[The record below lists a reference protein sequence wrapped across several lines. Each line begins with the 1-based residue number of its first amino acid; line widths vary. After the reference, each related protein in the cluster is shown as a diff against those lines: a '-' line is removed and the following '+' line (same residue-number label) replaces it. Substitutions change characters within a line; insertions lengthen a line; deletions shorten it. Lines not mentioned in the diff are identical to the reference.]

1 MVPSPKAKNARL
13 STLARYLRTCSA
25 ESRIALNPYTVK
37 TRIFFLALVSAL
49 ALHAQELPE
58 TWTLNECVEKAI
70 AYNYSV
76 RQSANAVKGAQSDA
90 APALGAMLPQISG
103 SAGNAWNSGL
113 TIDPVTN
120 EVRFNNLSTA
130 NGGLGFGMTLFDG
143 FASFNAWRQAKVN
156 ILAAQYQYEAAVNTV
171 ALNAASQYLAVLLA
185 QEAEKVAG
193 EQVKVTQGQLRR
205 ATQLVEAGA
214 SPANE
219 LLQVEAQLARD
230 EQRLLTAQNQTTLS
244 YLALAQSMGVPLGSF
259 TLAEVKDSE
268 FNGKPTVISLRPEA
282 IYSASVADQPS
293 IKAASARMESAAL
306 GIKVAQARRLPRLSV
321 NGQLGTSYSDLAR
334 KVTGSS
340 SVIVPVGYWDNG
352 GTQVPVY
359 TEYSLPITEAMSF
372 SDQVYENQRRYVGL
386 NISIPIFSGFQVQN
400 GITRSK
406 LNALNAELQYDQ
418 ERDNFEQSVQRAHA
432 DASAAWS
439 QYEAAQ
445 KSLAASQKAMDDA
458 NVRRTEGMMTVYD
471 YNSVQNTYLAAVS
484 DVLRA
489 KYDAQFKAY
498 ILKFYLQNPLKGTP
512 NE

>member
-1 MVPSPKAKNARL
+1 MP
-13 STLARYLRTCSA
+13 T
-25 ESRIALNPYTVK
+25 
-37 TRIFFLALVSAL
+37 
-49 ALHAQELPE
+49 

-76 RQSANAVKGAQSDA
+76 RQSANAVKGAHSDA
-90 APALGAMLPQISG
+90 APAFGAMLPQVSA

-185 QEAEKVAG
+185 QEAEKVAA

-282 IYSASVADQPS
+282 IYSASVSDQPS

-334 KVTGSS
+334 KVTGSN

-352 GTQVPVY
+352 GTQVPVF

-372 SDQVYENQRRYVGL
+372 
-386 NISIPIFSGFQVQN
+386 
-400 GITRSK
+400 
-406 LNALNAELQYDQ
+406 
-418 ERDNFEQSVQRAHA
+418 
-432 DASAAWS
+432 
-439 QYEAAQ
+439 
-445 KSLAASQKAMDDA
+445 
-458 NVRRTEGMMTVYD
+458 
-471 YNSVQNTYLAAVS
+471 
-484 DVLRA
+484 
-489 KYDAQFKAY
+489 
-498 ILKFYLQNPLKGTP
+498 
-512 NE
+512 

>member
-1 MVPSPKAKNARL
+1 M
-13 STLARYLRTCSA
+13 
-25 ESRIALNPYTVK
+25 K
-37 TRIFFLALVSAL
+37 TRIFFLALVSAF
-49 ALHAQELPE
+49 AMQAQELPA

-90 APALGAMLPQISG
+90 APALGAMLPQVSG

-205 ATQLVEAGA
+205 ANQLVQAGA
-214 SPANE
+214 APANE

-386 NISIPIFSGFQVQN
+386 NVSIPIFSGFQVQN

-406 LNALNAELQYDQ
+406 LNALNAELQY
-418 ERDNFEQSVQRAHA
+418 E
-432 DASAAWS
+432 
-439 QYEAAQ
+439 
-445 KSLAASQKAMDDA
+445 
-458 NVRRTEGMMTVYD
+458 
-471 YNSVQNTYLAAVS
+471 
-484 DVLRA
+484 
-489 KYDAQFKAY
+489 
-498 ILKFYLQNPLKGTP
+498 
-512 NE
+512 